1 MRAALNSK
9 TPGVVMASF
18 IVAIATFTA
27 IYHAQGKIRVVY
39 AQERTT
45 ISPAQENAVVA
56 DTDESRIADLITAY
70 RISVNEGVLDSFG
83 HISVRSV
90 KDPNR
95 FYMPRASAPG
105 MITRADIL
113 ELDMN
118 ANPILPNAPR
128 TNGERFIHSE
138 IYKARPDV
146 QSVIHAH
153 TMAVIPFGIAG
164 TPLRPVVAQAGFLPL
179 ETPLFD
185 SREVYGAAA
194 KERGM
199 LVRNSML
206 GAALAKKL
214 GNNPVVL
221 MRGHGMTVVADS
233 IKRATIQAVYTQIN
247 AQAQLAAK
255 QLDKNITSM
264 DEKELSSSHV
274 ENFDLDRPWDNFKN
288 KLPK

>member
-1 MRAALNSK
+1 MNSK

-27 IYHAQGKIRVVY
+27 IYHAQGKIRFVY

-45 ISPAQENAVVA
+45 VPPAQENSVVA

-70 RISVNEGVLDSFG
+70 RICVNEGVLDSFG

-105 MITRADIL
+105 LITRADIL
-113 ELDMN
+113 ELDMD

-153 TMAVIPFGIAG
+153 SIAVIPFGIAS

-199 LVRNSML
+199 LVRNAML
-206 GAALAKKL
+206 GSALAKKL

-233 IKRATIQAVYTQIN
+233 IKRATIQAVYTQID
-247 AQAQLAAK
+247 AQAQLAAM
-255 QLDKNITSM
+255 QLDKNIKSM
-264 DEKELSSSHV
+264 DEKELASSHV